1 MIIKYGVAVIS
12 IFIFILFSIH
22 RVEGQNEAGELKC
35 VFLDAGHGGKDPG
48 AVGAKTYEKH
58 IVLPIVLKL
67 GKMIRENYP
76 DVKVVFS
83 REKDVAVDL
92 KVRTKKANECKAD
105 LFISVHANA
114 VVNKSVSGLETYILG
129 TNDSEHNLQV
139 AMKENSVIRYEDN
152 YDTKYAGFDPSRA
165 ESYIMFNFLRD
176 MHLDQSLDIASM
188 IQKNLVK
195 ITQRKDRD
203 VRQGPLW
210 VLKDVAMPS
219 TLVEVGYISNPAEES
234 FMMSAAGQ
242 DKIVRAIFKGFQE
255 YKTKVDKIAR
265 EKQMI
270 LAKKEGEASKGK
282 AGTQPAPS
290 AHQPE
295 KRPGQTDVKKP
306 AQQPQQVKPVRLDK
320 PQQAEIG
327 NNTAG
332 SRPFYAIQIASATA
346 KIQNASRLC
355 SGEKV
360 YELYSGGRYRYYV
373 VRSENF
379 DEVKKNLQK
388 IKNKV
393 RDCFIIAVHKGK
405 IIPIAE
411 ARKLK

>member
-22 RVEGQNEAGELKC
+22 RAEGQNESGELKC

-67 GKMIRENYP
+67 GKMIKENYP
-76 DVKVVFS
+76 DVKVVYS
-83 REKDVAVDL
+83 RQKDVPVDL
-92 KVRTKKANECKAD
+92 RVRTRMANDCKAD

-114 VVNKSVSGLETYILG
+114 VDNKSVSGLETYILG
-129 TNDSEHNLQV
+129 TNDSEHNLKV

-152 YDTKYAGFDPSRA
+152 YDKEYAGFDPSRA
-165 ESYIMFNFLRD
+165 ESYIMFNFLRN

-195 ITQRKDRD
+195 FTQRKDRE

-219 TLVEVGYISNPAEES
+219 TLVEVGYISNPAEEI

-242 DKIVRAIFKGFQE
+242 DKIVKAIFKGFQE
-255 YKTKVDKIAR
+255 YKTKVDRIAK
-265 EKQMI
+265 EKQMAI
-270 LAKKEGEASKGK
+270 AKKEGGTGK
-282 AGTQPAPS
+282 EKAVPATQP
-290 AHQPE
+290 
-295 KRPGQTDVKKP
+295 VKKP
-306 AQQPQQVKPVRLDK
+306 EQANAKKPESQQAKPVRLDK

-332 SRPFYAIQIASATA
+332 NRPFYAIQVASASA
-346 KIQNASRLC
+346 KIQNMSRLC
-355 SGEKV
+355 TGEKV

-373 VRSENF
+373 VRSE
-379 DEVKKNLQK
+379 DYEAVKKNLQK

-405 IIPIAE
+405 VISVAE

>member
-22 RVEGQNEAGELKC
+22 RAEGQNESGELKC

-67 GKMIRENYP
+67 GKMIKENYP
-76 DVKVVFS
+76 DVKVVYS
-83 REKDVAVDL
+83 RQKDVPVDL
-92 KVRTKKANECKAD
+92 RVRTRMANDCKAD

-114 VVNKSVSGLETYILG
+114 VDNKSVSGLETYILG
-129 TNDSEHNLQV
+129 TNDSEHNLKV

-152 YDTKYAGFDPSRA
+152 YAKEYAGFDPSRA
-165 ESYIMFNFLRD
+165 ESYIMFNFLRN

-195 ITQRKDRD
+195 FTQRKDRE

-219 TLVEVGYISNPAEES
+219 TLVEVGYISNPAEEI

-242 DKIVRAIFKGFQE
+242 DKIVKAIFRGFQE
-255 YKTKVDKIAR
+255 YKTKVDRIAK
-265 EKQMI
+265 EKQMAI
-270 LAKKEGEASKGK
+270 AKKEGGTGK
-282 AGTQPAPS
+282 EKAAPATQP
-290 AHQPE
+290 
-295 KRPGQTDVKKP
+295 VKKP
-306 AQQPQQVKPVRLDK
+306 EQANAKKPESQQAKPVSLDK

-332 SRPFYAIQIASATA
+332 IRPFYAIQVASASA
-346 KIQNASRLC
+346 KIQNMSRLC
-355 SGEKV
+355 TGEKV

-373 VRSENF
+373 VRSE
-379 DEVKKNLQK
+379 DYEAVKKNLQK

-405 IIPIAE
+405 VIPVAE